1 MAPIRWTQLS
11 YGPHTSHAA
20 PIWCHL
26 PPMGY
31 AGPIQLTWLPYSRCS
46 SNLAPSASH
55 LEHIAPIWLPYGTC
69 GSHMVHAAPLW
80 HHPPPIWLH
89 LAPIWWRL
97 LHTVPI
103 NQSNSMTY
111 MAPMKWMRLSYSD
124 IRLTYGAHS
133 SHMAQCGAC
142 GSYMAHAVP
151 SGAWS
156 SYMAAYSSHMAP
168 SGSGMAHVAPIHHA
182 PLPYGPI

>member
-1 MAPIRWTQLS
+1 MLHMAPIRCTQLS
-11 YGPHTSHAA
+11 YGPHSSPAA
-20 PIWCHL
+20 PIWYHL
-26 PPMGY
+26 SPIGY
-31 AGPIQLTWLPYSRCS
+31 AGPIQLLRLPCSICS

-55 LEHIAPIWLPYGTC
+55 LEHVAPIWLPHGTC
-69 GSHMVHAAPLW
+69 CSHMVHAAPLW

-89 LAPIWWRL
+89 LAPVWWPL

-111 MAPMKWMRLSYSD
+111 MPPMEWMRLSYSA

-133 SHMAQCGAC
+133 SHMAQCGPC
-142 GSYMAHAVP
+142 VSYMAHMELL
-151 SGAWS
+151 
-156 SYMAAYSSHMAP
+156 Y
-168 SGSGMAHVAPIHHA
+168 GSIQLPYGSIRLQLAHVAPIQHA